1 LPAVVRAHPWPDRF
15 SRAFL
20 NAQAGVDPRNEPS
33 PSPDRPNFSNFQ
45 LGWAARAYVIFAR
58 LFRSFCLLRNSGMSD
73 GAGEETVH
81 VADSADDNPLWTA
94 DFDSSDAQNALQHA
108 DEQGKN
114 SSSDEDD

>member
-1 LPAVVRAHPWPDRF
+1 
-15 SRAFL
+15 
-20 NAQAGVDPRNEPS
+20 
-33 PSPDRPNFSNFQ
+33 
-45 LGWAARAYVIFAR
+45 
-58 LFRSFCLLRNSGMSD
+58 MSD